1 VSVDLLP
8 EALRSIRAHALR
20 FALTSLGMVWG
31 VMMLTYLSASMD
43 GYDAH
48 FARQVD
54 KIGQRVVF
62 LFPGVVTKHT
72 VGHRGARSVK
82 VERDDIARL
91 TTLHAV
97 ERAAP
102 SVWVGARVFRAGRR
116 TKLVFTYGVTEDTA
130 AIRNYAVAA
139 GRFVS
144 HADVAGRASVVFLGA
159 KAARRLFGAGPAVGR
174 VVHVDG
180 LPFRVVGVSD
190 PKGDQ
195 LLYVGPPDDEVA
207 MVPATTAERWFTRTD
222 AINEVVFA
230 PRTRAE
236 SWDAL
241 RLARGLLGLHLDF
254 GAEDETAM
262 GAFNIQEV
270 VQVIE
275 GLGLG
280 LRLFLTF
287 ASLVTLVAGAIGVMN
302 IMLVMVAERTREI
315 GLRKA
320 VGASNRSIFVQ
331 FLAETLVVTL
341 LAGGLGIALGWLGVQ
356 ASAAAIGAGTTMQ
369 APPLLRPQAVVL
381 VAGALVAVGL
391 AAGLLPALRAARI
404 DPAVALRA
412 V

>member
-1 VSVDLLP
+1 MDVVS

-48 FARQVD
+48 FARQVE

-62 LFPGVVTKHT
+62 LFPGAVTKRAI
-72 VGHRGARSVK
+72 GHRGARTVK
-82 VERDDIARL
+82 VEREDVARL
-91 TTLHAV
+91 STLHAI

-102 SVWVGARVFRAGRR
+102 SVWAGPRVFRAGRR
-116 TKLVFTYGVTEDTA
+116 TKLVFTYGVSEDTA
-130 AIRNYAVAA
+130 AIRSYRVAA

-144 HADVAGRASVVFLGA
+144 HTDVANRASVVFLGA
-159 KAARRLFGAGPAVGR
+159 KAARRLFGNAPALGR
-174 VVHVDG
+174 TVHVDG

-195 LLYVGPPDDEVA
+195 LLFVGPPDDEVA
-207 MVPATTAERWFTRTD
+207 MVPASTAERWFTRTD
-222 AINEVVFA
+222 AINEVIFA

-254 GAEDETAM
+254 GAHDETAM

-270 VQVIE
+270 VQVID

-280 LRLFLTF
+280 LRVFLTF

-302 IMLVMVAERTREI
+302 IMLVMVTERTREI

-320 VGASNRSIFVQ
+320 IGASNRSIFVE

-341 LAGGLGIALGWLGVQ
+341 LAGTLGIALGWLFVEGS
-356 ASAAAIGAGTTMQ
+356 ASAIGAGSSMQ
-369 APPLLRPQAVVL
+369 APPLLRPQAVAF
-381 VAGALVAVGL
+381 VAGALVFVGL
-391 AAGLLPALRAARI
+391 LSGLLPALRAARI

-412 V
+412 M